1 MNKDEMYNAIN
12 KGIPNQ
18 VKLELP
24 VKDLINY
31 CGAKEELSKNILD
44 IRNIYEN
51 AIVSICGFNKSN
63 HEFFDSLRLIT
74 NYKNSDTGIYIS
86 PNGFL
91 KRLKDILGVDSE
103 SLDLDDPSLIDSFK
117 KRLNVLIN
125 SEHIDDLK
133 DRFPDIF
140 SDYIYSIN
148 LYDEIRKIEKTSGI
162 NANDMRA
169 DYQKYGLDTRF
180 RVFLS
185 NQIIMY
191 QSLVIHAKE
200 IVEFVNS
207 NPLSLDNF
215 KGLDKDKFE
224 LYVAKRYLD
233 YAKDTPDIKDKQ
245 AAIYYLTTYLNEYCG
260 RIISMK
266 YKDKELSNLSLLKDF
281 RKLLKNNHE
290 LKPINESRNVFNTYH
305 IKHVKNHINK
315 YFNGLDSWCV
325 VRISPNELLQNQQ
338 ARIEKIA
345 MNKEEDLRESITE
358 KYLSMLIR
366 KLNFYENSNYELR
379 LFGTGSFESRVA
391 YFYDNG
397 MVVVDKLYD
406 ESLDINPT
414 YNEAIYVMDTKTFLN
429 MVDMDKPVLREN
441 DNVKRIIHSGDW
453 EKRLQQELNVPS
465 INVSKEETKV
475 LVNKYTSKKKQI
487 KGI

>member
-24 VKDLINY
+24 VVDLINY
-31 CGAKEELSKNILD
+31 CGDKEELLNSMLD

-51 AIVSICGFNKSN
+51 AIVSICGYNKSN

-74 NYKNSDTGIYIS
+74 NYKNSDTGIYVS
-86 PNGFL
+86 PNAFL
-91 KRLKDILGVDSE
+91 KRLKDILGVDNE

-117 KRLNVLIN
+117 MRLNALI
-125 SEHIDDLK
+125 SIEHIDDLK
-133 DRFPDIF
+133 ERFPAIF
-140 SDYIYSIN
+140 NDYIYSIN
-148 LYDEIRKIEKTSGI
+148 LYDEIRKQEKI
-162 NANDMRA
+162 NGNNVNDMRA
-169 DYQKYGLDTRF
+169 DYQIFGLDTRF
-180 RVFLS
+180 KVFLS

-191 QSLVIHAKE
+191 QSFVIHAKE
-200 IVEFVNS
+200 IEAFVNS
-207 NPLSLDNF
+207 NPISLDNF

-245 AAIYYLTTYLNEYCG
+245 AAIYYLTTFLNESCG
-260 RIISMK
+260 RIVSMK
-266 YKDKELSNLSLLKDF
+266 YNDKELTNLSLLKDF
-281 RKLLKNNHE
+281 RKLLRNNHE
-290 LKPINESRNVFNTYH
+290 LKPINESRNVFSEYH

-315 YFNGLDSWCV
+315 YFNGLDNWCA
-325 VRISPNELLQNQQ
+325 VRITPNELLQNQQ
-338 ARIEKIA
+338 ARLEKIA
-345 MNKEEDLRESITE
+345 MNKEEDIRESIVE

-379 LFGTGSFESRVA
+379 LFGIGPFESRVA

-429 MVDMDKPVLREN
+429 MIAMDKPVLREN

-453 EKRLQQELNVPS
+453 EKRLQKELNIPS
-465 INVSKEETKV
+465 INLNKEEAKV
-475 LVNKYTSKKKQI
+475 LVNKYISKRSK
-487 KGI
+487 

>member
-1 MNKDEMYNAIN
+1 
-12 KGIPNQ
+12 
-18 VKLELP
+18 
-24 VKDLINY
+24 
-31 CGAKEELSKNILD
+31 
-44 IRNIYEN
+44 
-51 AIVSICGFNKSN
+51 
-63 HEFFDSLRLIT
+63 
-74 NYKNSDTGIYIS
+74 
-86 PNGFL
+86 
-91 KRLKDILGVDSE
+91 
-103 SLDLDDPSLIDSFK
+103 
-117 KRLNVLIN
+117 
-125 SEHIDDLK
+125 
-133 DRFPDIF
+133 
-140 SDYIYSIN
+140 
-148 LYDEIRKIEKTSGI
+148 
-162 NANDMRA
+162 
-169 DYQKYGLDTRF
+169 
-180 RVFLS
+180 
-185 NQIIMY
+185 
-191 QSLVIHAKE
+191 
-200 IVEFVNS
+200 
-207 NPLSLDNF
+207 
-215 KGLDKDKFE
+215 
-224 LYVAKRYLD
+224 
-233 YAKDTPDIKDKQ
+233 
-245 AAIYYLTTYLNEYCG
+245 
-260 RIISMK
+260 MK

-345 MNKEEDLRESITE
+345 MNKEEDLRESIIE

-465 INVSKEETKV
+465 INVSKEEAKV
-475 LVNKYTSKKKQI
+475 LVNKYTSKKSK
-487 KGI
+487 